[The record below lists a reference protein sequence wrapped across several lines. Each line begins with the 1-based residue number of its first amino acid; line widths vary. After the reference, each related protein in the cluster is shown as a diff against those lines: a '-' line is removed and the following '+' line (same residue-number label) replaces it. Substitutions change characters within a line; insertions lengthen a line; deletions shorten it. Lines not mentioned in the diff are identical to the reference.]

1 MLCSRQNMND
11 GQTSKGVGDV
21 ADALFEIKHVKLGIS
36 RERGLCIRI
45 KSVAG
50 AFHSRPKGTNGR
62 GATFVGGS

>member
-1 MLCSRQNMND
+1 MTVRHQR
-11 GQTSKGVGDV
+11 VGDV

-36 RERGLCIRI
+36 WEGLCIGI

-50 AFHSRPKGTNGR
+50 AFQSRPKGTNGR